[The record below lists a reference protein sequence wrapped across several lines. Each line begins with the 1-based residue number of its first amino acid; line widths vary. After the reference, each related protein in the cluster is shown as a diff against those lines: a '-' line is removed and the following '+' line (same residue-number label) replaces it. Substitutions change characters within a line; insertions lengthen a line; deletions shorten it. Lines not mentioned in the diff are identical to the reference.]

1 MPVILNS
8 VGELFDEEP
17 QQWGLRGD
25 PHLWRELRSNLL
37 RVCLPA
43 SKPEL
48 HRIFENAFYEA
59 TGRSL
64 AFCEDFFVERF
75 AHGGTSSGQICGE
88 FWRERGFPLV
98 CDRWKEYQRRNV
110 I

>member
-1 MPVILNS
+1 MMLKS

-25 PHLWRELRSNLL
+25 PYLWRDLRSNLL
-37 RVCLPA
+37 GVRLP
-43 SKPEL
+43 SSEPEL
-48 HRIFENAFYEA
+48 HRLLENAFYEA
-59 TGRSL
+59 TGGSL
-64 AFCEDFFVERF
+64 AFCKDFYVEKF
-75 AHGGTSSGQICGE
+75 ASGGMSSGQICGE

-98 CDRWKEYQRRNV
+98 CDRWREIQRRRG

>member
-1 MPVILNS
+1 MILNS

-48 HRIFENAFYEA
+48 HRIFEMHFMRQPGAVSHFV
-59 TGRSL
+59 RISL
-64 AFCEDFFVERF
+64 SRGLRMEVRPAVKSVASFGASVGFLLF
-75 AHGGTSSGQICGE
+75 AIGGKNISGE
-88 FWRERGFPLV
+88 T
-98 CDRWKEYQRRNV
+98 
-110 I
+110 